1 MLMAKSS
8 SYRGRLAP
16 SPTGYLHLGHARTF
30 WVAWQRARAAGG
42 KLILRNEDL
51 DYQRCKPEFVRA
63 MYEDLRWL
71 GLDWDEGLDLNG
83 VGVTY
88 GGSELGNFGP
98 YSQSERRGFYLDAWR
113 KLRDSGLIYPC
124 MCSRKDLERA
134 LSAPHEE
141 PPLHTC
147 GPQQPPAAGKDLWEA
162 QSEMTTRAGVEPPS
176 PASSGDNSAETKKVN
191 DCGPQ
196 APSPAI
202 EGTYDIVTQPGAATV
217 QFPTKGPSS
226 QSPAA
231 AIQSAADDELPYPGT
246 CREKIGTAKDYDSP
260 AGVSW
265 RFRVPDGETISF
277 EDGYFGRQEFVA
289 GRDFADFLLWR
300 RDDIPAYQLA
310 VVVDDAAMQI
320 TEVVRGADLLKS
332 TARQLLLIRALGY
345 PVPAYFHCP
354 LLRDEKN
361 VRLAKRHDAL
371 SLRKLREE
379 GVQAEELR
387 KRFAEE
393 ADWDKRFRLP

>member
-30 WVAWQRARAAGG
+30 WVAWQRARAAHG
-42 KLILRNEDL
+42 KLIFRNEDL
-51 DYQRCKPEFVRA
+51 DYQRCKPKFVRA

-71 GLDWDEGLDLNG
+71 GLDWDEGPNITPQSGKGGQPGDPA
-83 VGVTY
+83 VGR
-88 GGSELGNFGP
+88 SFGP
-98 YSQSERRGFYLDAWR
+98 YSQSERCSFYLDAWL

-124 MCSRKDLERA
+124 TCSRKDLERA

-141 PPLHTC
+141 PPNTNNC
-147 GPQQPPAAGKDLWEA
+147 GA
-162 QSEMTTRAGVEPPS
+162 
-176 PASSGDNSAETKKVN
+176 
-191 DCGPQ
+191 Q
-196 APSPAI
+196 APSPESSA
-202 EGTYDIVTQPGAATV
+202 DNPAQPRAAAV
-217 QFPTKGPSS
+217 QFPTEKSSS

-231 AIQSAADDELPYPGT
+231 AVDEIPYPGT

-265 RFRVPDGETISF
+265 RFKVPDGETISF
-277 EDGYFGRQEFVA
+277 DDGYFGWQQFVA
-289 GRDFADFLLWR
+289 RRDFADFLLWR

-332 TARQLLLIRALGY
+332 TARQLLLIRALEY

-371 SLRKLREE
+371 SLRKLREQ
-379 GVQAEELR
+379 GVKAEELR
-387 KRFAEE
+387 MRFEEE
-393 ADWDKRFRLP
+393 AEWRKRRNNP